1 MQPLVDPPPPGSEA
15 RFADGFGPR
24 FILTVDTEEEFD
36 WSQPLRSEGHS
47 LRHVPRLARFQ
58 QFCEGESVRPIYLV
72 DHPIATSD
80 EATAILRD
88 AVRAGRADIGVQLH
102 PWVSP
107 PFEEE
112 VNQYNSFAGNLPKEL
127 EHEKLSRLRDAI
139 AEAYGTDPLI
149 YRAGR
154 YGVGPN
160 TAGLLVKEG
169 IAIDTSVRPLFGY
182 SGGGG
187 PIYHDHPLVPYWA
200 DDAQQLLELPLTTV
214 FSGML
219 RRQGRAIY
227 PRLWRR
233 PELRG
238 ILARLGLLERLPL
251 TPEGVPLA
259 DALCAIDIALDDG
272 LPLLNFSFH
281 SPSLEPGHTP
291 YVRTERDLDSL
302 YDWWRGVLAHLRTRE
317 VRDASVRQI
326 MEAVIRQP
334 A

>member
-15 RFADGFGPR
+15 RFAHGFGPR

-58 QFCEGESVRPIYLV
+58 QFCEGEQVRPIYLV
-72 DHPIATSD
+72 DHPVATSV

-112 VNQYNSFAGNLPKEL
+112 VSEYNSFAGNLPREL
-127 EHEKLSRLRDAI
+127 EQEKLSRLRDAI

-154 YGVGPN
+154 YGIGPN
-160 TAGLLVKEG
+160 TAALLVEEG

-182 SGGGG
+182 SGAGG
-187 PIYHDHPLVPYWA
+187 PAYHDHPLVPYWA
-200 DDAQQLLELPLTTV
+200 DSEQRLLELPLTTV
-214 FSGML
+214 FSGMF
-219 RRQGRAIY
+219 RKQGRAIY
-227 PRLWRR
+227 PRLWRW

-259 DALCAIDIALDDG
+259 DALSAIDIALDDG

-291 YVRTERDLDSL
+291 YVRTERDLDAL
-302 YDWWRGVLAHLRTRE
+302 YDWWRGVLDHLRMRQ
-317 VRDASVRQI
+317 VRDASVREV

-334 A
+334 G